1 MKKETIKDIAVIIAV
16 AVDIMGLGTIAFLYS
31 QL

>member
-1 MKKETIKDIAVIIAV
+1 MKKETIKDIITIVAV
-16 AVDIMGLGTIAFLYS
+16 AVDILGIGTIAILYS